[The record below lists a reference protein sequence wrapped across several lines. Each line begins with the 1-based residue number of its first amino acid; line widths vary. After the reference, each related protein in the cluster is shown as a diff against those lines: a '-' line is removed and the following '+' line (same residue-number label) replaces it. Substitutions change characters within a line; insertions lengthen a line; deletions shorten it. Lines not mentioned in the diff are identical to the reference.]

1 MKGRNLEKVVNSQD
15 STINLLETSIIST
28 HQYYCDQMADLQKS
42 LENQTKAT
50 AHMESLANSF
60 REERDYYQK
69 QYRKQRRKKNVLTYL
84 GVGLVVLIVAK

>member
-1 MKGRNLEKVVNSQD
+1 MG
-15 STINLLETSIIST
+15 NLLKIEQEKTQYHKEIS
-28 HQYYCDQMADLQKS
+28 Q
-42 LENQTKAT
+42 
-50 AHMESLANSF
+50 HMESLANSF

>member
-28 HQYYCDQMADLQKS
+28 HQYYWDQMADLQKS

-69 QYRKQRRKKNVLTYL
+69 QYRKQRRKKNVST
-84 GVGLVVLIVAK
+84 VLVIILAGALIVK

>member
-28 HQYYCDQMADLQKS
+28 HQYYWDQMADLQKS

-50 AHMESLANSF
+50 GHMESLYLSE
-60 REERDYYQK
+60 RELKNYYIK
-69 QYRKQRRKKNVLTYL
+69 RERKQRRKKNVLTYL
-84 GVGLVVLIVAK
+84 GVGLLVLIIAK